1 MTNYSIT
8 MRDREPDANNRKNT
22 HRFVLRAKGR
32 LDAMTRAMEDHPE
45 WQVVDVSA
53 RDGSE

>member
-1 MTNYSIT
+1 MTNYSVT
-8 MRDREPDANNRKNT
+8 MRDREPDAKGRKNT
-22 HRFVLRAKGR
+22 HRFVIRAKGR

-45 WQVVDVSA
+45 WQVVDVQA